1 MWTCKW
7 LKHFAV
13 FDILT
18 SDPCHCCMCDFTTQH
33 LLKLSNSKWKSD
45 LIVTWSKINTGSGLV
60 VSEKKKKK
68 RAKIL
73 DFGPKILLENTTV
86 RQILLEAVQVF
97 SETFWHLTSNICF
110 GWKIILLCIY
120 IEYDFHWPTQHVWND
135 RNAKKK
141 KKEGKNVDD
150 LFLKNRD
157 ESEEEMKDK
166 ETISQWKRLPT
177 TASRTVIFPPLHF
190 CLLQVIPSNLY
201 FSSNLTF
208 LQSPSTMFGIY
219 LIILS
224 NSILHFLFCSFL
236 WLESILFCVSTYL
249 SKTDGIF
256 EWESRGVLNLLS
268 GFHTHIC
275 AHLCVL
281 PITSLSF
288 ISSVQ

>member
-1 MWTCKW
+1 
-7 LKHFAV
+7 
-13 FDILT
+13 
-18 SDPCHCCMCDFTTQH
+18 
-33 LLKLSNSKWKSD
+33 
-45 LIVTWSKINTGSGLV
+45 
-60 VSEKKKKK
+60 
-68 RAKIL
+68 
-73 DFGPKILLENTTV
+73 
-86 RQILLEAVQVF
+86 
-97 SETFWHLTSNICF
+97 
-110 GWKIILLCIY
+110 
-120 IEYDFHWPTQHVWND
+120 
-135 RNAKKK
+135 
-141 KKEGKNVDD
+141 
-150 LFLKNRD
+150 
-157 ESEEEMKDK
+157 MKDK

-190 CLLQVIPSNLY
+190 CLLQVIPSNLH

-281 PITSLSF
+281 PITSVSF
-288 ISSVQ
+288 ISSVQYYVAQFLKILCCFLVFESQMIRVACEGSQTELDQNVTITHSLCSHTHCLMTRYTVRMYMCRDERLHTAEPPAAEI